1 MSWLFGSKK
10 TKTVLLSPPATDNK
24 VVINGEE
31 DDFLVVNKQPSH
43 DPSAGSNQP
52 SMYPNIADS
61 MNGIIP
67 VYPASKIQ
75 SSASINPLQGVPFQ
89 LSKTL
94 GLATGNSQDM
104 AALQAQAVLSSTDVH
119 DYDYDFCVE
128 KSVVRE
134 F

>member
-10 TKTVLLSPPATDNK
+10 TKNVLSPPASDNK
-24 VVINGEE
+24 IVINEE

-43 DPSAGSNQP
+43 DPSAGNNLP
-52 SMYPNIADS
+52 SMYPNLANAV
-61 MNGIIP
+61 NGITP
-67 VYPASKIQ
+67 VSPASTNH

-94 GLATGNSQDM
+94 GLATGTSQDM
-104 AALQAQAVLSSTDVH
+104 AALHAQAVLSSSDVR

-128 KSVVRE
+128 KSVARE

>member
-10 TKTVLLSPPATDNK
+10 TKTVLSPPASDNK
-24 VVINGEE
+24 IVINEE
-31 DDFLVVNKQPSH
+31 DDFLIVNKQPSQ
-43 DPSAGSNQP
+43 DPSAGNNLP
-52 SMYPNIADS
+52 SMYPNLANS
-61 MNGIIP
+61 VNGITP
-67 VYPASKIQ
+67 VSPASTNH

-104 AALQAQAVLSSTDVH
+104 AALQAQAVLSSSDVR

-128 KSVVRE
+128 KSVARE

>member
-10 TKTVLLSPPATDNK
+10 TKTVLSPPASDNK
-24 VVINGEE
+24 IVINEE
-31 DDFLVVNKQPSH
+31 DDFIVVNKQPSH
-43 DPSAGSNQP
+43 DPAASNNLP
-52 SMYPNIADS
+52 SMYPNLANS

-67 VYPASKIQ
+67 VSPASTNRA
-75 SSASINPLQGVPFQ
+75 SALINPLQGVPFQ

-94 GLATGNSQDM
+94 GLATGTSQDM
-104 AALQAQAVLSSTDVH
+104 AALQAQAVLSSSDVR

-128 KSVVRE
+128 KSVARE